1 MTSETSKIG
10 AVFSLNSLLL
20 LLAAGGVAEILL
32 EFFAWWGVP
41 ALLGIPMRPDKLV
54 AALALNVFGAKIS
67 TVLAVSIHLAL
78 GFLIF
83 PVVFAVARAVIG
95 FRTTL
100 VPAIVFGVILWA
112 VAQMVLAP
120 LAGRPFMLGL
130 IPYTW
135 VSLVLHSVYT
145 VVFALTIDKLSP
157 SAQ

>member
-1 MTSETSKIG
+1 MTSEVSKLG
-10 AVFSLNSLLL
+10 QVFSLSSLFV

-32 EFFAWWGVP
+32 EFCAWWGVP

-54 AALALNVFGAKIS
+54 AALASNLFDAKIS

-83 PVVFAVARAVIG
+83 PVVFAVSRAVIG

-100 VPAIVFGVILWA
+100 VPAVIFGVILWA
-112 VAQMVLAP
+112 VAQMILAP
-120 LAGRPFMLGL
+120 LVGRPFMLGL

-135 VSLVLHSVYT
+135 VSLVLHIVYT
-145 VVFALTIDKLSP
+145 VVFALSIDNLSQ
-157 SAQ
+157 SAR